1 MDDGQ
6 GTLIKDS
13 SQPANDGAFT
23 GTNPE
28 WIFPDATV
36 ETLAFD
42 SCQTAKT
49 VDLTVT
55 ALAHFGIEIEP
66 EWNLDGRNLV
76 PAKSPDAVRELLVL
90 PVFPTILEN
99 YPNPFNSST
108 KIKFQIPN
116 SNFVTLEIY
125 NLLGQKVVTLM
136 KENLRVGERIRSE
149 WNASRLCQWDLFVS
163 AAGR

>member
-28 WIFPDATV
+28 WIFPDTTV

-55 ALAHFGIEIEP
+55 ALVHFGIEIKP
-66 EWNLDGRNLV
+66 EWNLDGRNLI
-76 PAKSPDAVRELLVL
+76 PEQSPEAVRELADL
-90 PVFPTILEN
+90 PVSPVILEN
-99 YPNPFNSST
+99 YPNPFNSIT
-108 KIKFQIPN
+108 KIQFSIPK
-116 SNFVTLEIY
+116 SEFVSLEI
-125 NLLGQKVVTLM
+125 L
-136 KENLRVGERIRSE
+136 
-149 WNASRLCQWDLFVS
+149 
-163 AAGR
+163 